1 MVGGFLGATRDWL
14 WKENGKDVEEPF
26 TSARAHLILQNILAA
41 TKYSHL
47 IPWIS
52 CKIGISGLKH
62 DSRDDQGAGMA
73 LVSGKR
79 QSESTKTSLAKL
91 YIKINK

>member
-47 IPWIS
+47 IP
-52 CKIGISGLKH
+52 
-62 DSRDDQGAGMA
+62 
-73 LVSGKR
+73 
-79 QSESTKTSLAKL
+79 
-91 YIKINK
+91 